1 MPAVSGGLPPLAGVR
16 FWSVSPLLS
25 LAADLEAKAERC
37 EACFSEAYT
46 VLSAPGWKGA
56 FRDTTVERAA
66 IAKTRVDG
74 AADQLRETA
83 DTARRGAERIRAA
96 KKYALEKVNE
106 AEREG
111 FEVGED
117 YSVTDTRRGGSEQ
130 QRAARAQQAAVL
142 RADIRHRVALLVAA
156 DREVGEQ
163 VIAASAGLAEFG
175 FPEDVPGTGGD
186 QHAGPASGA
195 TDMSS
200 GDITAIDKASR
211 GLLDQLEREYRALPD
226 GQIKTDR
233 LADIAGIRSALQVPD
248 SHLLYL
254 ARPDDP
260 SQMIPAAVAI
270 GDPFTAD
277 HVSVTVPG
285 VSGTTR
291 EALATMTQE
300 AYGLRREAQGIAGKV
315 GEKYPSVSTIAWTGY
330 QPPPTLVSGDT
341 PFADLA
347 HAGALRLESF
357 LANLNSASHNPNHTT
372 ALFGHSY
379 GSLVSGIALKDGA
392 SSAVT
397 NAVMYGS
404 PGFEATSPAKLGMTD
419 HNFFVMT
426 APDDPIR
433 LIAATAPLHGWGA
446 DPNDIIDG
454 PPVPR
459 YRFTHLQT
467 EAGWVHLG
475 GENIYES
482 ASHGHG
488 GYPHDPMH
496 QMTGFN
502 LAAVLLNR
510 PDLTVQVQPHQ

>member
-1 MPAVSGGLPPLAGVR
+1 VPAVSGGLPPLSEVR
-16 FWSVSPLLS
+16 FWSVSHLLS
-25 LAADLEAKAERC
+25 LAADLEARAERC
-37 EACFSEAYT
+37 QACFSEAYT

-56 FRDTTVERAA
+56 FRERTVERAA

-74 AADQLRETA
+74 AADRLRETA
-83 DTARRGAERIRAA
+83 STARRGAERIRAA
-96 KKYALEKVNE
+96 KKCAMEKLDE

-111 FEVGED
+111 FEVSED
-117 YSVTDTRRGGSEQ
+117 YSVIDTRRGGTEQ
-130 QRAARAQQAAVL
+130 QRAARAHQAAVL

-186 QHAGPASGA
+186 QHAGQASDA

-200 GDITAIDKASR
+200 GDINAIERANRD
-211 GLLDQLEREYRALPD
+211 LLDQLEREYRALPD
-226 GQIKTDR
+226 GQVKTDR
-233 LADIAGIRSALQVPD
+233 LADIAGIRSALKVPD

-260 SQMIPAAVAI
+260 SQMIPAATAI
-270 GDPFTAD
+270 GDPFNAD

-285 VSGTTR
+285 VSSTTR
-291 EALATMTQE
+291 AALATMTRE
-300 AYGLRREAQGIAGKV
+300 AYGLRREAQEIAGKV
-315 GEKYPSVSTIAWTGY
+315 GEKYPSVSTVAWTGY
-330 QPPPTLVSGDT
+330 QPAPTLVSGDT
-341 PFADLA
+341 PSADLA
-347 HAGALRLESF
+347 NAAAPKLESF
-357 LANLNSASHNPNHTT
+357 LQNLTAASHNPTHTT

-392 SSAVT
+392 SSVVT

-404 PGFEATSPAKLGMTD
+404 PGFEASSPAKLGMTD

-433 LIAATAPLHGWGA
+433 PFAALAPLHGWGA

-467 EAGWVHLG
+467 DAGWVHLG
-475 GENIYES
+475 GEDIYKS

-488 GYPHDPMH
+488 GYPHDAMQ
-496 QMTGFN
+496 QMSGFN

-510 PDLTVQVQPHQ
+510 PDLTVQVQPYQ

>member
-1 MPAVSGGLPPLAGVR
+1 VFAVSVGVPR
-16 FWSVSPLLS
+16 LSEVCFWSVSHLFS
-25 LAADLEAKAERC
+25 LAADLEAMAERC
-37 EACFSEAYT
+37 EACFAEAYA
-46 VLSAPGWKGA
+46 VLSAPGWEGA
-56 FRDTTVERAA
+56 LRDTIVERAA
-66 IAKTRVDG
+66 TAKTRVDG
-74 AADQLRETA
+74 AGHELRETA
-83 DTARRGAERIRAA
+83 STARRGAERIRAA
-96 KKYALEKVNE
+96 KKYAMEKVDE

-117 YSVTDTRRGGSEQ
+117 YSVTDTRSGGTAQ
-130 QRAARAQQAAVL
+130 QRVARAQHAAVL

-163 VIAASAGLAEFG
+163 VSAASAGLAEFG
-175 FPEDVPGTGGD
+175 FPQDVPGTGGD
-186 QHAGPASGA
+186 HHGTQAPGA

-200 GDITAIDKASR
+200 GDINAIDKANR
-211 GLLDQLEREYRALPD
+211 DLLDQLEREYRALPD
-226 GQIKTDR
+226 GQVKTDR
-233 LADIAGIRSALQVPD
+233 LADIAGIRSALKVPD

-260 SQMIPAAVAI
+260 SQMIPAATAI
-270 GDPFTAD
+270 GDPFNAD

-285 VSGTTR
+285 VSSTTR
-291 EALATMTQE
+291 AALPTMTQE
-300 AYGLRREAQGIAGKV
+300 ARDLRREAQDIARYT
-315 GEKYPSVSTIAWTGY
+315 GESQNVSTIAWTGY

-347 HAGALRLESF
+347 NAGAPKLESF
-357 LANLNSASHNPNHTT
+357 LQNLNAASHNPGHTT

-392 SSAVT
+392 SSMVT

-404 PGFEATSPAKLGMTD
+404 PGFEATSPAKLGMSD

-433 LIAATAPLHGWGA
+433 PIAALAPLHGWGA
-446 DPNDIIDG
+446 DPNQVIEA
-454 PPVPR
+454 PAPH

-467 EAGWVHLG
+467 DAGWVHLG
-475 GENIYES
+475 GEDVYKT
-482 ASHGHG
+482 ASHEHS
-488 GYPHDPMH
+488 GYPRDPMH

-510 PDLTVQVQPHQ
+510 PDLAVRVGPYH